1 MKISAF
7 TLTSSV
13 MILAAII
20 PPAHAQQ
27 QPNPTSDRL
36 IQPSDELP
44 QPLDNEEIF
53 INPATPAEN
62 TTSTDTTSLTITQ
75 INVQGSTVF
84 TDTDFAPILDSVT
97 GDTTLG
103 ELNAA
108 VTQITQ
114 LYLDAGYLTS
124 RAVLPSQ
131 PLENGNITIQVI
143 EGSLTDIELNG
154 LRHLRSGYVQSRL
167 NLGIDAPLNVNDLE
181 DELRLLNSDPNFDSL
196 TVDLQ
201 SGDRLGTSRLVLD
214 IDEAKPFFGTAFI
227 DNYSPASVGSERIG
241 ANLGYRNL
249 AGVGDVLKLGYTH
262 TFTNGSNIWDLG
274 YSLPLNSMNGTLG
287 LRLVLDSN
295 KITQSPFDALGI
307 EGESTLYDVSFRQ
320 PLVRNPREEF
330 ALSLGYSYK
339 NGQTFLFNDV
349 GTPFSVGA
357 EADGTTRTS
366 VIRFGQDYTRRD
378 SQGAWSGRSQFNI
391 GTGLFGSTTNEAPT
405 PDSLFFSWL
414 GQVVRVQQLSPNN
427 LLIIQG
433 DVQLSPDN
441 LLASESFS
449 IGGAQTLRGYR
460 QGARSSDNGWRF
472 SIENRITLTK
482 NTERGS
488 LLQIAPFFDMGTVWN
503 NPSNPRQI
511 NNEHF
516 LAGVGAGLIW
526 IPLEDL
532 TLRLDFALPLMNVG
546 DRQDNLQDDGMYFN
560 LSYTF

>member
-1 MKISAF
+1 MKISASA
-7 TLTSSV
+7 LTSSL
-13 MILAAII
+13 MILATMA
-20 PPAHAQQ
+20 PHALAQQ
-27 QPNPTSDRL
+27 QPNLSGDRL
-36 IQPSDELP
+36 NQPSDELP
-44 QPLDNEEIF
+44 EPLDDEDIF
-53 INPATPAEN
+53 ITPTPSNTDIPA
-62 TTSTDTTSLTITQ
+62 DTTPLTVNQ
-75 INVQGSTVF
+75 ISVEGSTIF
-84 TDTDFAPILDSVT
+84 DDADFAPILDNVT
-97 GDTTLG
+97 GDITLG
-103 ELNAA
+103 ALNAA
-108 VTQITQ
+108 VAQITQ

-131 PLENGNITIQVI
+131 PLGNGNITIQII
-143 EGSLTDIELNG
+143 EGSLADIEING
-154 LRHLRSGYVQSRL
+154 LRHLRPGYVQSRL
-167 NLGIDAPLNVNDLE
+167 NLGIDTLFNVNDVE
-181 DELRLLNSDPNFDSL
+181 DELRLLNNDPNFDSL
-196 TVDLQ
+196 AVDLQ
-201 SGDRLGTSRLVLD
+201 SGDDLGTSRLVLD
-214 IDEAKPFFGTAFI
+214 VDETKPFFGRVFI

-241 ANLGYRNL
+241 TTLAYRNL
-249 AGVGDVLKLGYTH
+249 AGMGDILQLGYTH

-274 YSLPLNSMNGTLG
+274 YSLPLNPMNGTLG
-287 LRLVLDSN
+287 LRVVLDSN

-339 NGQTFLFNDV
+339 DGQTFLFNNV

-378 SQGAWSGRSQFNI
+378 ARGAWSGRSQFNI
-391 GTGLFGSTTNEAPT
+391 GTGLFGTTINNAPT

-414 GQVVRVQQLSPNN
+414 GQAVRVQQLSPKN
-427 LLIIQG
+427 LLIVQA

-441 LLASESFS
+441 LLGSESFS

-472 SIENRITLTK
+472 SIEDRITLME

-511 NNEHF
+511 ANEHF
-516 LAGVGAGLIW
+516 LAGLGTGLIW
-526 IPLEDL
+526 IPKEDL
-532 TLRLDFALPLMNVG
+532 TVRLDFALPLVNVG
-546 DRQDNLQDDGMYFN
+546 DRQDNIQDDGLYFN
-560 LSYTF
+560 MSYAF